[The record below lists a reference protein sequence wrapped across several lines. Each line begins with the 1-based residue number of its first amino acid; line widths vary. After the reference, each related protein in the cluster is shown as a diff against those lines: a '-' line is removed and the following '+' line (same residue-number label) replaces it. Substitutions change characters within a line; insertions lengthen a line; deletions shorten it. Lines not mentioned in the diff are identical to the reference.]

1 MHVLVGL
8 GNPGRQYEGH
18 RHNVGFM
25 ALDLFAAR
33 YNAPKWKERANA
45 LVSEARIAGQ
55 KVVLV
60 KPQSFMNKSGQPLRH
75 VLDFWKLKAEAVT
88 VFYDELD
95 LPPSKVRIKRGGGS
109 GGHNGIKSLDA
120 HVGQNYR
127 RVRIGIGHPG
137 HKDRVAAYVLHDFG
151 KEQRADIDVLLSAMS
166 DYLPRL
172 LEGDESGFMSLSMQ
186 ALVPKR
192 PSVAKSGSEPGAKA
206 SPAGQPAASK
216 PASPK
221 TIGPKTIGKGPPTAL
236 GAALSR
242 LLNRG
247 DGSSNSDKD

>member
-1 MHVLVGL
+1 MQVLVGL

-25 ALDLFAAR
+25 ALDLIAAR

-45 LVSEARIAGQ
+45 MVTECRIDGD

-60 KPQSFMNKSGQPLRH
+60 KPQSYMNKSGQPLRH
-75 VLDFWKLKAEAVT
+75 VLDFWKLKADAVT

-95 LPPSKVRIKRGGGS
+95 LRPAKVRIKRGGGS

-120 HVGQNYR
+120 HIGQNYR

-137 HKDRVAAYVLHDFG
+137 HKDRVAGYVLHDFG
-151 KEQRADIDVLLSAMS
+151 KDERAQLDVLLSAMA
-166 DYLPRL
+166 DNLQRL
-172 LEGDESGFMSLSMQ
+172 LDGDESGFMSLSMQ
-186 ALVPKR
+186 ALVPDR
-192 PSVAKSGSEPGAKA
+192 GAQRREKPAA
-206 SPAGQPAASK
+206 SPAAMGQP
-216 PASPK
+216 
-221 TIGPKTIGKGPPTAL
+221 TTIGKGPPTAL

-242 LLNRG
+242 LLNRNA
-247 DGSSNSDKD
+247 DKKTDKD

>member
-1 MHVLVGL
+1 MHILVGL

-25 ALDLFAAR
+25 ALDLFASR
-33 YNAPKWKERANA
+33 FGAPKWKERAQA
-45 LVSEARIAGQ
+45 KVAEVRIEGE

-60 KPQSFMNKSGQPLRH
+60 KPQSFMNRSGQPLRH

-95 LPPSKVRIKRGGGS
+95 LQPSKVRIKRGGGS

-120 HVGQNYR
+120 HIGQNYR

-137 HKDRVAAYVLHDFG
+137 HKDRVSGYVLHDFG
-151 KEQRADIDVLLSAMS
+151 KDERAQLDVLLSAMA
-166 DYLPRL
+166 DNLQRL
-172 LEGDESGFMSLSMQ
+172 LDGDESGFMSLSMQ
-186 ALVPKR
+186 ALNPDR
-192 PSVAKSGSEPGAKA
+192 GAQKNEKPAA
-206 SPAGQPAASK
+206 SPAKSPGESQPA
-216 PASPK
+216 
-221 TIGPKTIGKGPPTAL
+221 TIGKGPPTAL

-242 LLNRG
+242 LLNRNAG
-247 DGSSNSDKD
+247 KKTDKD

>member
-25 ALDLFAAR
+25 VLDAIAQRYGAA
-33 YNAPKWKERANA
+33 KWKERANA
-45 LVSEARIAGQ
+45 LVTEVRIGGD

-60 KPQSFMNKSGQPLRH
+60 KPMSFMNKSGQPLRH

-95 LPPSKVRIKRGGGS
+95 LPVAKIRVKRGGGA
-109 GGHNGIKSLDA
+109 GGHNGIRSMDA

-127 RVRIGIGHPG
+127 RVRIGIAHPG
-137 HKDRVAAYVLHDFG
+137 HKDKVAGYVLHDFSR
-151 KEQRADIDVLLSAMS
+151 EDRARLDILIPGILDE
-166 DYLPRL
+166 LPRL
-172 LEGDESGFMSLSMQ
+172 LGGDESGFTSMAQ
-186 ALVPKR
+186 QGLQPDRNSEKR
-192 PSVAKSGSEPGAKA
+192 AAKTAA
-206 SPAGQPAASK
+206 SDTTQTKPAGK
-216 PASPK
+216 PAK
-221 TIGPKTIGKGPPTAL
+221 IGGGPPTAM

-242 LLNRG
+242 LLNKNTDR
-247 DGSSNSDKD
+247 NKD

>member
-1 MHVLVGL
+1 MHILVGL

-25 ALDLFAAR
+25 TLDLFAAR
-33 YNAPKWKERANA
+33 FGAAKWKERAQA
-45 LVSEARIAGQ
+45 KVAEVRIDGE

-75 VLDFWKLKAEAVT
+75 VLDFWKLKADAVT

-120 HVGQNYR
+120 HIGQNYR

-137 HKDRVAAYVLHDFG
+137 HKDRVAGYVLSDF
-151 KEQRADIDVLLSAMS
+151 
-166 DYLPRL
+166 
-172 LEGDESGFMSLSMQ
+172 
-186 ALVPKR
+186 
-192 PSVAKSGSEPGAKA
+192 AKA
-206 SPAGQPAASK
+206 EEGWLDDMMRGISDGAAELAAGDTGRFMNAVALRTAPPRSSTTKPKPDAAK
-216 PASPK
+216 PAPEDTPDAAPEPDKRS
-221 TIGPKTIGKGPPTAL
+221 AL
-236 GAALSR
+236 QKLA
-242 LLNRG
+242 
-247 DGSSNSDKD
+247 DKFK

>member
-45 LVSEARIAGQ
+45 KVTEARIGGE

-75 VLDFWKLKAEAVT
+75 VLDFWKLKAESVT

-120 HVGQNYR
+120 YIGQNYR

-137 HKDRVAAYVLHDFG
+137 HKDKVAAYVLHDFG
-151 KEQRADIDVLLSAMS
+151 RAQRADIDVLLSAMS
-166 DYLPRL
+166 DHLPRL
-172 LEGDESGFMSLSMQ
+172 IDGDESGFMSLSMQ
-186 ALVPKR
+186 ALTPTRQSDSK
-192 PSVAKSGSEPGAKA
+192 PPEAAK
-206 SPAGQPAASK
+206 QQASK
-216 PASPK
+216 QAPPAKPK
-221 TIGPKTIGKGPPTAL
+221 TIGNGPPTAL

-247 DGSSNSDKD
+247 DDSKKDKD

>member
-25 ALDLFAAR
+25 ALDLIAAR

-45 LVSEARIAGQ
+45 LVAEARIGGE

-60 KPQSFMNKSGQPLRH
+60 KPQSFMNRSGQPLRH
-75 VLDFWKLKAEAVT
+75 VLDFWKLKADSVT

-95 LPPSKVRIKRGGGS
+95 LTPCKVRIKRGGGT

-120 HVGQNYR
+120 HIGQNYR

-137 HKDRVAAYVLHDFG
+137 HKDRVAGYVLHDFG
-151 KEQRADIDVLLSAMS
+151 KEDRARLDVLLSAMA
-166 DYLPRL
+166 DHLPRL
-172 LEGDESGFMSLSMQ
+172 LEDDESGFMSLSMQ
-186 ALVPKR
+186 AVNPDQKRRSDPAPGPK
-192 PSVAKSGSEPGAKA
+192 ATASGN
-206 SPAGQPAASK
+206 PAAAK
-216 PASPK
+216 PS
-221 TIGPKTIGKGPPTAL
+221 IIGKGPPTAM

-247 DGSSNSDKD
+247 AKKDTDKD

>member
-1 MHVLVGL
+1 MHILVGL
-8 GNPGRQYEGH
+8 GNRGDSTRATGTTSE
-18 RHNVGFM
+18 FM

-33 YNAPKWKERANA
+33 FGAAKWKERAQA
-45 LVSEARIAGQ
+45 KVAEVRIDGE

-75 VLDFWKLKAEAVT
+75 VLDFWKLKADAVT

-120 HVGQNYR
+120 HIGQNYR

-137 HKDRVAAYVLHDFG
+137 HKDRVPAYVLHDFG
-151 KEQRADIDVLLSAMS
+151 KDDRRRVDILLGAMADN
-166 DYLPRL
+166 LPRL
-172 LEGDESGFMSLSMQ
+172 LSGDEIRVHEPVDAGAGRPASG
-186 ALVPKR
+186 
-192 PSVAKSGSEPGAKA
+192 AKPAKGGSGS
-206 SPAGQPAASK
+206 SAAPMRRLRRRPRLS
-216 PASPK
+216 AR
-221 TIGPKTIGKGPPTAL
+221 GRPPRWVPL
-236 GAALSR
+236 CP

-247 DGSSNSDKD
+247 KSSPIKTD

>member
-45 LVSEARIAGQ
+45 LVSEARIGGQ

-75 VLDFWKLKAEAVT
+75 VLDFWKLKAQDVT

-137 HKDRVAAYVLHDFG
+137 HKDRVAGYVLHDFG
-151 KEQRADIDVLLSAMS
+151 KAQRADIDVLLSAMS
-166 DYLPRL
+166 DHLPRL
-172 LEGDESGFMSLSMQ
+172 LDDDESGFMSLSMQ
-186 ALVPKR
+186 ALAPAR
-192 PSVAKSGSEPGAKA
+192 QSSSSPSPSSSGAKQA
-206 SPAGQPAASK
+206 SDGHAASQPTPAAK
-216 PASPK
+216 PK
-221 TIGPKTIGKGPPTAL
+221 TIGNGPPTAL

-247 DGSSNSDKD
+247 GGSNKDKD

>member
-1 MHVLVGL
+1 MHILVGL

-33 YNAPKWKERANA
+33 FGAAKWKERAQA
-45 LVSEARIAGQ
+45 KVAEVRIDGE

-75 VLDFWKLKAEAVT
+75 VLDFWKLKADAVT

-120 HVGQNYR
+120 HIGQNYR

-137 HKDRVAAYVLHDFG
+137 HKDRVPAYVLH
-151 KEQRADIDVLLSAMS
+151 ERHLCIDTTA
-166 DYLPRL
+166 
-172 LEGDESGFMSLSMQ
+172 
-186 ALVPKR
+186 
-192 PSVAKSGSEPGAKA
+192 
-206 SPAGQPAASK
+206 AG
-216 PASPK
+216 
-221 TIGPKTIGKGPPTAL
+221 GN
-236 GAALSR
+236 AAL
-242 LLNRG
+242 LAG
-247 DGSSNSDKD
+247 

>member
-25 ALDLFAAR
+25 ALDLIAAR
-33 YNAPKWKERANA
+33 YGAPKWKERANA
-45 LVSEARIAGQ
+45 LVTECRIGGD

-60 KPQSFMNKSGQPLRH
+60 KPQSFMNRSGQPLRH
-75 VLDFWKLKAEAVT
+75 VLDFWKLKAEALT

-95 LPPSKVRIKRGGGS
+95 LQPAKVRIKRGGGS

-120 HVGQNYR
+120 HIGQNYR

-137 HKDRVAAYVLHDFG
+137 HKDRVSGYVLHDFG
-151 KEQRADIDVLLSAMS
+151 KEERAQLDVLLSAMA
-166 DYLPRL
+166 DNLQRL
-172 LEGDESGFMSLSMQ
+172 LVGVESGFMSLSMQ
-186 ALVPKR
+186 ALNPDR
-192 PSVAKSGSEPGAKA
+192 GAQRRE
-206 SPAGQPAASK
+206 QPAASSAK
-216 PASPK
+216 ASGASQPA
-221 TIGPKTIGKGPPTAL
+221 TIGKGPPTAL

-242 LLNRG
+242 LLIRNAEKKT
-247 DGSSNSDKD
+247 DKD

>member
-1 MHVLVGL
+1 MHILVGL

-33 YNAPKWKERANA
+33 FGAAKWKERAQA
-45 LVSEARIAGQ
+45 KVAEVRIDGE

-75 VLDFWKLKAEAVT
+75 VLDFWKLKADAVT

-120 HVGQNYR
+120 HIGQNYR

-137 HKDRVAAYVLHDFG
+137 HKDRVPAYVLHDFG
-151 KEQRADIDVLLSAMS
+151 KDDRRRVDTLLGAMADN
-166 DYLPRL
+166 LPRL
-172 LEGDESGFMSLSMQ
+172 LSGDESGFMNLSMQ
-186 ALVPKR
+186 VLDEPASGAR
-192 PSVAKSGSEPGAKA
+192 PAKGGSGSRSGTNAPV
-206 SPAGQPAASK
+206 AAPTK
-216 PASPK
+216 V
-221 TIGPKTIGKGPPTAL
+221 IGKGPPTAL

-247 DGSSNSDKD
+247 KSSLDQDD

>member
-1 MHVLVGL
+1 MHILVGL

-33 YNAPKWKERANA
+33 FGASKWKERAQA
-45 LVSEARIAGQ
+45 KVAEVRIDGE

-60 KPQSFMNKSGQPLRH
+60 KPQSFVNKSGQPLRL
-75 VLDFWKLKAEAVT
+75 VLDFWKLKADAVT

-120 HVGQNYR
+120 YVGQNYR

-137 HKDRVAAYVLHDFG
+137 HKDRVPAYVLHDFG
-151 KEQRADIDVLLSAMS
+151 KEDRAQIDTLLDAMGNH
-166 DYLPRL
+166 LPRL
-172 LEGDESGFMSLSMQ
+172 LKGDESGFMSLSMQ
-186 ALVPKR
+186 ALEDPVRGRQPGV
-192 PSVAKSGSEPGAKA
+192 SSGSPLAAKA
-206 SPAGQPAASK
+206 DQHQWKKATK
-216 PASPK
+216 PGSAPTK
-221 TIGPKTIGKGPPTAL
+221 IIGKGPPTAL

-247 DGSSNSDKD
+247 KSSPEDKD

>member
-1 MHVLVGL
+1 MHILVGL

-33 YNAPKWKERANA
+33 FGAAKWKERAQA
-45 LVSEARIAGQ
+45 KVAEVRIDGE

-75 VLDFWKLKAEAVT
+75 VLDFWKLKADAVT

-120 HVGQNYR
+120 HIGQNYR

-137 HKDRVAAYVLHDFG
+137 HKDRVHGYVLGNYAKSEIEPLTDMLGAIAAEAPWLAAGDDARF
-151 KEQRADIDVLLSAMS
+151 MS
-166 DYLPRL
+166 DVALRL
-172 LEGDESGFMSLSMQ
+172 QD
-186 ALVPKR
+186 
-192 PSVAKSGSEPGAKA
+192 
-206 SPAGQPAASK
+206 
-216 PASPK
+216 
-221 TIGPKTIGKGPPTAL
+221 
-236 GAALSR
+236 
-242 LLNRG
+242 
-247 DGSSNSDKD
+247 

>member
-1 MHVLVGL
+1 MQVLVGL

-25 ALDLFAAR
+25 ALDLIAAR

-45 LVSEARIAGQ
+45 MVTECRIDGD

-95 LPPSKVRIKRGGGS
+95 LQPSKVRIKRGGGS

-120 HVGQNYR
+120 HIGQNYR
-127 RVRIGIGHPG
+127 RVRLGIGHPG
-137 HKDRVAAYVLHDFG
+137 HKDRVAGYVLHDFG
-151 KEQRADIDVLLSAMS
+151 KDERAQLDVLLSAMA
-166 DYLPRL
+166 DNLQRL
-172 LEGDESGFMSLSMQ
+172 LDGDESGFMSLSMQ
-186 ALVPKR
+186 ALAPDRGAQRREK
-192 PSVAKSGSEPGAKA
+192 PSVSPGASAGA
-206 SPAGQPAASK
+206 SSEVPAQP
-216 PASPK
+216 
-221 TIGPKTIGKGPPTAL
+221 TTIGKGPPTAL

-242 LLNRG
+242 LLNR
-247 DGSSNSDKD
+247 NADKKTDKE